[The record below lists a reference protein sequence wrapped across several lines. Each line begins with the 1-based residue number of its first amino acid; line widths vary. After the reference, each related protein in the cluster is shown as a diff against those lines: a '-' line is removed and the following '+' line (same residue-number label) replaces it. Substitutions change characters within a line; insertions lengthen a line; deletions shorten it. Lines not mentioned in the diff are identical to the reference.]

1 VTVPARPWERPLEFE
16 VETLRI
22 TAPAGHHGVMA
33 LRLLSTLLLALALVV
48 PCQADTN
55 PVLEGVVVGVVDGD
69 TADIRLASGMIRVRL
84 HAIDAPERDQPHGEA
99 SKQALSK
106 LVFGRTVAVEPF
118 EQDRYDRLVARLW
131 LDETDVNAELV
142 KQGAAWIYRRY
153 AGDAAYCAYEK
164 GARDLRRGLWALPV
178 SQRPAPWEWRR
189 RKTLGQH
196 FTDYSTESVAA
207 CVASLGR

>member
-1 VTVPARPWERPLEFE
+1 ML
-16 VETLRI
+16 
-22 TAPAGHHGVMA
+22 

-69 TADIRLASGMIRVRL
+69 TADIRLESGMIRVRL
-84 HAIDAPERDQPHGEA
+84 HAIDAPERDQPHGAA
-99 SKQALSK
+99 SKKALST

-131 LDETDVNAELV
+131 LDDLDVNAEMI
-142 KQGAAWIYRRY
+142 KQGAAWVYRRY
-153 AGDAAYCAYEK
+153 ADEPAYCAHEK

-178 SQRPAPWEWRR
+178 SQRAAPWEWRR
-189 RKTLGQH
+189 RKTLGNQ